1 MKDLLIVILVVSLAV
16 WWAVKNPQTAD
27 KLVTHIEKVVSTAID
42 AVSD

>member
-1 MKDLLIVILVVSLAV
+1 MKDLLIVVLIVSVAV

-27 KLVTHIEKVVSTAID
+27 KLVTKIENVITTALD

>member
-1 MKDLLIVILVVSLAV
+1 MKDFLIVVLIVSLAV

-27 KLVTHIEKVVSTAID
+27 KLVTKIESVVSTALD